1 MNLAQKIIQSDTRA
15 IARAMT
21 WIENEHAA
29 RETLIDEIYPH
40 CGRATV
46 LGITGPPGAG
56 KSTLTDQLIT
66 RERQKGKKVGIIAV
80 DPSSPFSGGA
90 ILGDRLRMQQHATDN
105 GVFIRSMASRGH
117 LGGVATATSD
127 AVKVL
132 DAAGFETIILET
144 IGVGQTEI
152 DVMQIADIVLLILVP
167 GLGDE
172 IQALK
177 AGVMEIGDVFVINK
191 ADRDDA
197 AKIKAEVEYVLNLK
211 FAGSLEDR
219 NPVIMVSALNGDGID
234 ELDEVI
240 QVYQQSITAN
250 GKLTKRRKD
259 RIASE
264 LQSIASRKI
273 EHLVHRH
280 LEFGEKMQPWVEKLF
295 ARDEKPYSL
304 MHRQIEPLIKEMV
317 KNDHPN

>member
-1 MNLAQKIIQSDTRA
+1 MSLARNIIQGDFRA

-21 WIENEHAA
+21 WIENEHEAK
-29 RETLIDEIYPH
+29 EQLIDDIFPD

-46 LGITGPPGAG
+46 WGITGPPGAG

-66 RERQKGKKVGIIAV
+66 RERREGRKVGIIAV

-90 ILGDRLRMQQHATDN
+90 ILGDRLRMQQHATDD

-117 LGGVATATSD
+117 LGGVAGSTGD

-132 DAAGFETIILET
+132 DAAGFDTIIVET

-152 DVMQIADIVLLILVP
+152 EVMGMADIVLLVLVP

-177 AGVMEIGDVFVINK
+177 AGVMEIGDLFIINK

-197 AKIKAEVEYVLNLK
+197 GKIKAEVEYVLGLK
-211 FAGSLEDR
+211 YAENMSAK
-219 NPVIMVSALNGDGID
+219 NPVLMVSALTGQGID
-234 ELDEVI
+234 DLHHSLYTYLNLI
-240 QVYQQSITAN
+240 RSN
-250 GKLTKRRKD
+250 GMLEQRRRD
-259 RIASE
+259 RLGSE
-264 LQSIASRKI
+264 LRQIAAAKV
-273 EHLVHRH
+273 EALVHYH
-280 LEFGEKMQPWVEKLF
+280 LDF
-295 ARDEKPYSL
+295 ADRLEGWIDILRAGKEGPYALMNGRIESL
-304 MHRQIEPLIKEMV
+304 IRELTDK
-317 KNDHPN
+317 

>member
-1 MNLAQKIIQSDTRA
+1 MSLARNIIQGDIRA

-21 WIENEHAA
+21 WIENEHEAK
-29 RETLIDEIYPH
+29 EQLIDEIFPD

-46 LGITGPPGAG
+46 WGITGPPGAG

-66 RERQKGKKVGIIAV
+66 RERRQGRKVGIIAV

-90 ILGDRLRMQQHATDN
+90 ILGDRLRMQQHATDD

-117 LGGVATATSD
+117 LGGVAGSTGD

-132 DAAGFETIILET
+132 DAAGFDTIIVET

-152 DVMQIADIVLLILVP
+152 EVMGMADIVLLVLVP

-177 AGVMEIGDVFVINK
+177 AGVMEIGDLFVINK

-197 AKIKAEVEYVLNLK
+197 GKIKAEVEYVLGLK
-211 FAGSLEDR
+211 YAENMAAK
-219 NPVIMVSALNGDGID
+219 NPVLMVSALTGQGID
-234 ELDEVI
+234 DLHHSLYSYLNLIRSSGTLEQRRRDRLAGELRTIAAAKIEALVHYHLDFE
-240 QVYQQSITAN
+240 
-250 GKLTKRRKD
+250 D
-259 RIASE
+259 RLDSWVE
-264 LQSIASRKI
+264 MLYSRKESPYGLMNGRI
-273 EHLVHRH
+273 E
-280 LEFGEKMQPWVEKLF
+280 
-295 ARDEKPYSL
+295 S
-304 MHRQIEPLIKEMV
+304 LIKELTD
-317 KNDHPN
+317 K